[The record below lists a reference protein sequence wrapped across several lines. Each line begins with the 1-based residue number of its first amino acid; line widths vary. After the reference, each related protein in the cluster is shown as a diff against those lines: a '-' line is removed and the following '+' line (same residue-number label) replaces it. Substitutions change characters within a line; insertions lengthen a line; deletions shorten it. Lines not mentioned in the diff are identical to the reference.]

1 MDFLFAYRTMKT
13 RESINICEGKS
24 YHLGERM
31 AIIPSALSPLSRTV
45 ESIIPDR
52 YLVSLQENLVRAGMY
67 VKASELLTLV
77 ILGGIILGVIVFFL
91 FSLIGI
97 TPILGGIIGFILPGA
112 GIFIWLFFMM
122 ERRVDSIE
130 QSTPDFLRQIS
141 SLLRAGVGIE
151 TAMEDISKHGRGP
164 LIDELKRAVI
174 EIKIGSTFEDALLSM
189 SERLKSKN
197 LDRTFKMILEGRRVG
212 GSLSDVI
219 ETVAEDLRAV
229 LALKRERKANVMM
242 SVMFLIIAAI
252 VAAPFALGMIMSYS
266 TFIGKLGNPNP
277 LFDAA
282 VTAASGYI
290 IIHSIIAGLLI
301 GIVMYGSARKGI
313 KYAILLAPAAFGI
326 FYVIQSLAPMLF
338 GF

>member
-1 MDFLFAYRTMKT
+1 
-13 RESINICEGKS
+13 
-24 YHLGERM
+24 M

-45 ESIIPDR
+45 DNIIPDR
-52 YLVSLQENLVRAGMY
+52 YLITLQENLVRAGMY

-77 ILGGIILGVIVFFL
+77 ILGGIILGLVVFLL
-91 FSLIGI
+91 FSMLGI
-97 TPILGGIIGFILPGA
+97 YPILGGLIGLILPGA

-130 QSTPDFLRQIS
+130 QGTPDFLRQIS
-141 SLLRAGVGIE
+141 SLLRSGVGIE
-151 TAMEDISKHGRGP
+151 TALEDISKHGRGP

-174 EIKIGSTFEDALLSM
+174 EIKIGSTFEEALLSM
-189 SERLKSKN
+189 GERLKSKN
-197 LDRTFKMILEGRRVG
+197 LDRTFRMILEGRRVG

-242 SVMFLIIAAI
+242 SVMFLLIAAI

-266 TFIGKLGNPNP
+266 AFIGSVGKPNP
-277 LFDAA
+277 LYEAS

-290 IIHSIIAGLLI
+290 IIHSIIAGLLM
-301 GIVMYGSARKGI
+301 GIVLYGSAKKGV
-313 KYAILLAPAAFGI
+313 KYAIPLAPAAFAI
-326 FYVIQSLAPMLF
+326 FYVIQLLGPKLLGF
-338 GF
+338 GI

>member
-1 MDFLFAYRTMKT
+1 
-13 RESINICEGKS
+13 
-24 YHLGERM
+24 M
-31 AIIPSALSPLSRTV
+31 AIIPTVLSPLSQV
-45 ESIIPDR
+45 VDNLIPDR

-67 VKASELLTLV
+67 VKASELITLV
-77 ILGGIILGVIVFFL
+77 LIGGVGLALVVFLL
-91 FSLIGI
+91 FSVLGI
-97 TPILGGIIGFILPGA
+97 NTIIGGIIGFFFPAIA
-112 GIFIWLFFMM
+112 VFIWLFFMM

-130 QSTPDFLRQIS
+130 QGTPDFLRQIS
-141 SLLRAGVGIE
+141 SLLRSGVGIE
-151 TAMEDISKHGRGP
+151 TALEDISKHGKGP

-189 SERLKSKN
+189 GERLKSKN
-197 LDRTFKMILEGRRVG
+197 LDRTFRMILEGRRVG

-242 SVMFLIIAAI
+242 SVMFLLIAAI
-252 VAAPFALGMIMSYS
+252 IAAPFALGMIMSYS
-266 TFIGKLGNPNP
+266 AFIASLGKPNP
-277 LFDAA
+277 LFEAS

-290 IIHSIIAGLLI
+290 IIHSIIAGLLM
-301 GIVMYGSARKGI
+301 GIVLYGSAKKGV

-326 FYVIQSLAPMLF
+326 FYVIKTLGPKLL